1 MFGLLALSV
10 SESNIAK
17 LLDGAASR
25 EILPLKLSLP
35 QDSNSEILD
44 SSLMSLVLSLKKE
57 RVKLI

>member
-17 LLDGAASR
+17 LLDGVASR
-25 EILPLKLSLP
+25 EFLPSKFSLP

-57 RVKLI
+57 RFKLI

>member
-25 EILPLKLSLP
+25 EIFPLKLSLP
-35 QDSNSEILD
+35 QDSNSEYLRIAIL
-44 SSLMSLVLSLKKE
+44 
-57 RVKLI
+57 RFLIHPLCHWCFL

>member
-17 LLDGAASR
+17 LLDGVASR
-25 EILPLKLSLP
+25 EFLPLKFSLP

-44 SSLMSLVLSLKKE
+44 SSLMSLVLSLKRE
-57 RVKLI
+57 RFKLI

>member
-17 LLDGAASR
+17 LLDGVASR
-25 EILPLKLSLP
+25 EFLPLKFSLP

-57 RVKLI
+57 RFKLI